1 MATFTTNQ
9 ALLNTSIASLKSFSA
24 FIADANKVFLDLQTV
39 VYSNGFDGNPDA
51 QSSAGKETYT
61 NPKYTGEFGLYTL
74 IGKSTTSFDSKTF
87 DVASQASSF
96 KNATIV
102 TAGGATLL
110 VTGSFSYSDSASGI
124 ETTKVSI
131 TNIAFVGADSVT
143 KWSAKA
149 NMSFSE
155 TYNYNTDA
163 VKTTFVEKYTAFTT
177 SDANGNSLTLTGSIE
192 YNQATSAYKGAITA
206 MSLIVA
212 NGVKIS
218 ATGLKLSYADVVA
231 MNMDTV
237 SGLMPSLLTGKDT
250 ISGGTGDDTL
260 NGYLGSDSLT
270 GGAGSDTFV
279 FSTALSKTNVDTI
292 TGYTVADDRIQL
304 DHAIFNKLTAGVSI
318 ADYFQVGT
326 KADSANDF
334 IIYDSKSGKLLY
346 DADGNG
352 TGSAIQFATIA
363 KPIGTIDAAEFT
375 VV

>member
-9 ALLNTSIASLKSFSA
+9 ALLNTSIASLKSISA
-24 FIADANKVFLDLQTV
+24 FIVDANKVFLDLQTV
-39 VYSNGFDGNPDA
+39 VYSNGFDGIPDA
-51 QSSAGKETYT
+51 QTSTSKEIYT
-61 NPKYTGEFGLYTL
+61 NPKYTGEFGVYTL
-74 IGKSTTSFDSKTF
+74 LGKSTTTFDPKTF
-87 DVASQASSF
+87 DVSSQTSSF

-102 TAGGATLL
+102 TAGATLL

-131 TNIAFVGADSVT
+131 TNIAFLGADSVT

-206 MSLIVA
+206 MSLIS
-212 NGVKIS
+212 NGVTIS
-218 ATGLKLSYADVVA
+218 ATGLKLSYDDVVA

-237 SGLMPSLLTGKDT
+237 SGLMPSLLTGKDK
-250 ISGGTGDDTL
+250 ISGGAGDDTL

-279 FSTALSKTNVDTI
+279 FSTTLSKTNVDTI
-292 TGYTVADDRIQL
+292 TGYTVADDSIQL

-334 IIYDSKSGKLLY
+334 IIYDSKSGKLFY

>member
-39 VYSNGFDGNPDA
+39 VNSNGFDGDPDA

-74 IGKSTTSFDSKTF
+74 IGKSTTSFDPKTF

-192 YNQATSAYKGAITA
+192 YNQAITA
-206 MSLIVA
+206 MSLLS

-250 ISGGTGDDTL
+250 ISGGAGDDTL

-279 FSTALSKTNVDTI
+279 FSTALSKTNVDAI

-334 IIYDSKSGKLLY
+334 IIYDSKSGKLFY